1 MYSHICS
8 GLGAEVQDIQTV
20 KSHKQRKGKW
30 QDRGGETILEADW
43 VKEKYISFQGVLQGG
58 FTGIKPQEY
67 IHGWPWIAEESF
79 HFISEGM
86 CTLPSFIET

>member
-8 GLGAEVQDIQTV
+8 GLGAGVQDIQTM

-30 QDRGGETILEADW
+30 QDSGGETIVEADW
-43 VKEKYISFQGVLQGG
+43 VKEKYISFHCVLQDG

-79 HFISEGM
+79 DFISEAM
-86 CTLPSFIET
+86 LTLPSFIET